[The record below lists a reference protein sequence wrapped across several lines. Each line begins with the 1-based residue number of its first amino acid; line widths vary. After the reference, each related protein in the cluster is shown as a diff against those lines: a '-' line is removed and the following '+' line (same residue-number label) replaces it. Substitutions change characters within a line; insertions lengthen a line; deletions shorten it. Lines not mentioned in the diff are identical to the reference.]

1 MIMSCETITP
11 QIQPIKRGDSFLMAC
26 VYKVDSVAADVTN
39 YTIRSQVRDSSN
51 ELIEELVVTKADQ
64 STDPGKF
71 VLSAGIIDEWPIDLL
86 RCDIEFSEGDT
97 VRSTQT
103 FMIPVVEDVT
113 RD

>member
-1 MIMSCETITP
+1 MTCQAPTP

-26 VYKVDSVAADVTN
+26 VYKEGNEPYDVTN
-39 YTIRSQVRDSSN
+39 FTIRSQVRSSSD
-51 ELIEELVVTKADQ
+51 ELVQELTVTKADQ
-64 STDPGKF
+64 STDPGAF
-71 VLSAGIIDEWPIDLL
+71 VLSAGVIDSWPVDLL
-86 RCDIEFSEGDT
+86 RCDIEFSEEGT

>member
-1 MIMSCETITP
+1 MTCQTIAP

-26 VYKVDSVAADVTN
+26 VYKVGGAPADVTN
-39 YTIRSQVRDSSN
+39 YAIRSQVRDSSDN
-51 ELIEELVVTKADQ
+51 LVQELTVTKADQ
-64 STDPGKF
+64 TTDKGVF
-71 VLSAGIIDEWPIDLL
+71 VLSAGVIAAWPIDLL
-86 RCDIEFSEGDT
+86 RCDIEFSEEAT